1 MKKVFLIAL
10 AAFFAAACSER
21 TDSLSEGFRTPPDSI
36 RTAVYWYWLNNNISK
51 EGVVKDLQAYSE
63 KLLQENRRLKPV
75 DIRSCPG
82 YNKDHKTI
90 HVGSQSL
97 SLSRVKTVIE

>member
-1 MKKVFLIAL
+1 MDTTNLEKNPLWFVASTYSLAGQPKAEDATMSYAL
-10 AAFFAAACSER
+10 ATYMYA
-21 TDSLSEGFRTPPDSI
+21 LIPDYMI
-36 RTAVYWYWLNNNISK
+36 PY
-51 EGVVKDLQAYSE
+51 VVKDIQAYSE

-90 HVGSQSL
+90 YIGSQSL
-97 SLSRVKTVIE
+97 SLCRVKTVIE

>member
-1 MKKVFLIAL
+1 MDTSNLDKNPLWFVASAYSVAGQPKAEDATMTYARTKYMYALI
-10 AAFFAAACSER
+10 
-21 TDSLSEGFRTPPDSI
+21 PDYMI
-36 RTAVYWYWLNNNISK
+36 PY
-51 EGVVKDLQAYSE
+51 VVEDLQVYCD
-63 KLLQENRRLKPV
+63 KLLLENKRLKPV